1 MSLKKEVNVDIY
13 KMNITKEQAKKA
25 KTKRDAFN
33 KLQEYKTRNDSSG
46 EFIKANQHYLHKIEE
61 IKQGFE
67 LLYSLM
73 RLEEDLIME
82 F

>member
-1 MSLKKEVNVDIY
+1 MNIDIY
-13 KMNITKEQAKKA
+13 KASLGKEQAKKR

-33 KLQEYKTRNDSSG
+33 KIQDYKARNDASG
-46 EFIKANQHYLHKIEE
+46 EFFKTNQHYLHQIEQ
-61 IKQGFE
+61 ISKGFE
-67 LLYSLM
+67 LLYSLL